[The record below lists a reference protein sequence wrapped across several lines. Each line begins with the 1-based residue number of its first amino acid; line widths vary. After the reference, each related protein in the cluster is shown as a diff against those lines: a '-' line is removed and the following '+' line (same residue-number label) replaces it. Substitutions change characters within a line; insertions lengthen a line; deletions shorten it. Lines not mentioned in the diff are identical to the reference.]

1 MTILRKTN
9 RTAKPTKAQRRV
21 LDYLKGPGP
30 WHINYRHYAGPD
42 GLYLTIEL
50 DKESAS
56 HELDWRTLHAMYAA
70 GWLKYRPVGAA
81 GSYPE
86 RRVYVLS
93 ALGRKVAGA

>member
-1 MTILRKTN
+1 MKN
-9 RTAKPTKAQRRV
+9 KQPTRAQRRV

-30 WHINYRHYAGPD
+30 WHINYRRYAGPE

-56 HELDWRTLHAMYAA
+56 HELDWRTFFAMEEA
-70 GWLKYRPVGAA
+70 GWLKYQDIGTK

-86 RRVYVLS
+86 RRIYVLS
-93 ALGRKVAGA
+93 ALGRKVAANG